1 MRKKE
6 KALVVTFNTTV
17 AAMEAENYFQEHDL
31 PGRIIPVPPAVKAG
45 CGLAWM
51 SPPDMKEK
59 MVQEL
64 KDAGIQWHDMHVM
77 EV

>member
-6 KALVVTFNTTV
+6 EALVVTFNTTV
-17 AAMEAENYFQEHDL
+17 AAMEAENYFKEHGL
-31 PGRIIPVPPAVKAG
+31 PGRIISAPPTVKAG

-51 SPPDMKEK
+51 SSPDMKDK

-64 KDAGIQWHDMHVM
+64 TDAGIQWHEMHVM